1 MYTQGTRGGCPA
13 TGSNADMAAAAAG
26 GSQFLQHYGSG
37 AYQTTNNP
45 TAGAC
50 AGSRRGPRAGSSSG
64 QHAAGA
70 RGAAAAASYGYGA
83 AGASAWGEH
92 GMPLEGYGT
101 AMNVMAAA
109 ADSMEGACRP
119 EDMGWEEDG
128 ASAPQYM
135 SNHQQGQGQQHG
147 RRGRAGIAS
156 GSGGRGGGT
165 SGGFIGHD
173 GPAGGTSPAGRAFSR
188 LEAVA
193 AIAAAELQ
201 ASSSSGSHAD
211 AAETAAAAAAS
222 MEHRACADM
231 QRPPYR
237 QQQHSAH
244 ELCAGPSMGGLEC
257 LQAAVQGAL
266 AGTEDCGITDAAAAA
281 AAGADP
287 SGAAWAMQELTTQ
300 QQTAQAASDLAPG
313 GDGFDP
319 DQAATGEQHGRAHHA
334 ALDNQSY
341 IHMQEQLEL
350 LALHAGLDPAAAAAA
365 AAAAAEAAQLHDR
378 AAQGALTYQSRPHAP
393 EQQAQDYLQESMQ
406 QQQQQYDAKQWL
418 QAPDLYTRDASYGGT
433 GGEGA
438 RCDSK
443 SKRRR
448 RWSHGH
454 VPDEP
459 ATDSEE
465 PEDQYDGSGAGCM
478 DAAGYGAAEVLESL
492 QGQQPQHGPHHDA
505 GQGSGR
511 GRESSPAQGPASG
524 NAARVLTQ
532 HLGTASPS
540 VSAGSKRGLESR
552 SPHYKQALG
561 AAAAAAAGWDGRP
574 PLGEGQG
581 VLALLQPQPHSRAAP
596 AGHKS
601 HDLTDVAAA
610 AAAAG
615 DSLAGLMPE
624 ALAALRQHHAL
635 TKAVRSS
642 SGGGSSAS
650 RGLLPQIQRQHASG
664 SEWGLAAMDG
674 AGSSKWQQQQQQQHY
689 QHRLSDTDTG
699 TCLATQGS
707 SGGAGLVAGPE
718 PWPMPAAAARHDGQG
733 NRRIPAGSGN
743 DPSRLHGAA
752 LPGKSAEPDALAFD
766 LLRRSSNDSNSMA
779 PQQLSVAAAYISN
792 VLESAVCATVLKA
805 LPQVLA
811 GFSQCLAQTLA
822 AAIQEQQQQYGG
834 TSDGQQQQQLL
845 LGAAAEELLKS
856 LQAACQK
863 AIAAEAVSDIMQN
876 GSVEQQ
882 PPLPGGAVAAL
893 SAAAE
898 AAGAMDQ
905 QELASAAMAAAKAGL
920 VNADHSSVLEA
931 AARAAVMVAAGNT
944 AAAAAP
950 VGAAGAAARDH
961 CHDSPPEAAPSVQQ
975 RHSTEDFADAPMQEA
990 ELFAGQQDPCDRG
1003 LSTAYTEAQGAPRGA
1018 LAVSCAAG
1026 QPAAALV
1033 DQQQQQQQHCL

>member
-13 TGSNADMAAAAAG
+13 TGPGSNADMAAAAAG

-37 AYQTTNNP
+37 AYQTTSNP
-45 TAGAC
+45 TGAC
-50 AGSRRGPRAGSSSG
+50 AGSRRGPRAGSSG

-83 AGASAWGEH
+83 AGAAAWGEH
-92 GMPLEGYGT
+92 GMPLEGYGG
-101 AMNVMAAA
+101 AMNMMAAA

-135 SNHQQGQGQQHG
+135 SNQQQHG
-147 RRGRAGIAS
+147 RRGRAGIGIAS

-165 SGGFIGHD
+165 SGGFMGHD

-222 MEHRACADM
+222 MEHR
-231 QRPPYR
+231 

-244 ELCAGPSMGGLEC
+244 ELCAGPNMGGLEC
-257 LQAAVQGAL
+257 LQAAAQGAL
-266 AGTEDCGITDAAAAA
+266 AGTEDCGITDAPA

-287 SGAAWAMQELTTQ
+287 SGAVWAMQELSTQ
-300 QQTAQAASDLAPG
+300 QQTGQAAQAASDLAPG
-313 GDGFDP
+313 GDAFDP
-319 DQAATGEQHGRAHHA
+319 DQAAAGEQRGRAHHA

-393 EQQAQDYLQESMQ
+393 EQQAQDYLQESME
-406 QQQQQYDAKQWL
+406 QQQQYDAKQWL

-438 RCDSK
+438 RCGSK

-459 ATDSEE
+459 ASDSEE
-465 PEDQYDGSGAGCM
+465 PEDQYDGAGCM

-492 QGQQPQHGPHHDA
+492 QGQQPQHGPHHGP
-505 GQGSGR
+505 GQGSDR

-561 AAAAAAAGWDGRP
+561 AAAAAAAGWDGRRP
-574 PLGEGQG
+574 VGEGQG
-581 VLALLQPQPHSRAAP
+581 VLALLQSQQHSRAAP
-596 AGHKS
+596 AGCES
-601 HDLTDVAAA
+601 HDLADAA

-624 ALAALRQHHAL
+624 ALAALRQQHQAL

-650 RGLLPQIQRQHASG
+650 RGLLPQIQRQHAAG

-674 AGSSKWQQQQQQQHY
+674 AGSSKWQQQQQRY
-689 QHRLSDTDTG
+689 QHRLSDTDTA

-743 DPSRLHGAA
+743 DSSRLHGAA

-822 AAIQEQQQQYGG
+822 AAVQEQQQYGG
-834 TSDGQQQQQLL
+834 MSDGQQQQQQLL

-863 AIAAEAVSDIMQN
+863 AIAAEAVSDIMQS
-876 GSVEQQ
+876 GSMEQQ
-882 PPLPGGAVAAL
+882 PPLPGAAVAAL

-920 VNADHSSVLEA
+920 VNADHSTVMEA
-931 AARAAVMVAAGNT
+931 AARAAAMVAAGSAAQPQLPHAANT
-944 AAAAAP
+944 E
-950 VGAAGAAARDH
+950 AAGAAAHAR
-961 CHDSPPEAAPSVQQ
+961 CWDSPAEAAPSVQQ
-975 RHSTEDFADAPMQEA
+975 RDGSEDIADAPMQEA
-990 ELFAGQQDPCDRG
+990 ELLAGQQDPCDRG
-1003 LSTAYTEAQGAPRGA
+1003 LSTAYTETQGAPVGA

-1033 DQQQQQQQHCL
+1033 DQQQLALGGN